1 MAKIEPLW
9 EGIKRMANDH
19 EMTAVQ
25 PTTEPTPRSPAAE
38 RMRAHRK
45 RRRLGL
51 RCLTVQLFDTE
62 VDALIAKGLL
72 NADAR
77 NAPDAVR
84 EALHVFFERNLA
96 ATP

>member
-1 MAKIEPLW
+1 M
-9 EGIKRMANDH
+9 GIVRMANDDA
-19 EMTAVQ
+19 MTAVQ
-25 PTTEPTPRSPAAE
+25 PTTDPVPRSPAAE
-38 RMRAHRK
+38 RMRAHRD

-62 VDALIAKGLL
+62 VDALIAKGPLK
-72 NADAR
+72 ADAR

-96 ATP
+96 AKP